1 MNAYNVEIPVR
12 KQMEKEKE
20 YNDRVKANEN
30 YLNQNFKDL
39 VAEID
44 LLKARIKALGG

>member
-12 KQMEKEKE
+12 GQLEKEKD

-30 YLNQNFKDL
+30 YINQNFKELAAKVDQL
-39 VAEID
+39 EAR
-44 LLKARIKALGG
+44 LKTLGG